1 MIVSASL
8 PVMESVTMMRIPTT
22 SVPTIASRSV

>member
-8 PVMESVTMMRIPTT
+8 PVMESDTRMRIPADSMPMT
-22 SVPTIASRSV
+22 ASPST